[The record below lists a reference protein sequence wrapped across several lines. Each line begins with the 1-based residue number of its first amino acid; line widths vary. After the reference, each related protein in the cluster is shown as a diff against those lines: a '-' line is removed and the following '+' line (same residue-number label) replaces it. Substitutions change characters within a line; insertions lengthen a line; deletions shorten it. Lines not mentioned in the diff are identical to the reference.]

1 MGNWSMGNWQLG
13 LGLGLTMMLTACG
26 LPNPDSAPTS
36 DTVSAPT
43 ETAAPEAPPAAE
55 TQNAPENA
63 AEAPSAVG
71 NTTSAEDAAPWDR
84 VVVPGERVGPITA
97 STTHEYLVECLGEA
111 ALQYEEIKIGEGVTT
126 VGPVVDLGPEAG
138 LTVVWV
144 DDSRQQVAEVREF
157 GAAWTT
163 PEGLGPGSSLA
174 DMQAVLGTFEFYG
187 FNWDYGG
194 TVLFDG
200 TPLAEYQ
207 GLLFLRLQPLNREAP
222 ELNSFI
228 GDGAFSSED
237 PALAPLEL
245 VVDTMVVRLE
255 N

>member
-1 MGNWSMGNWQLG
+1 
-13 LGLGLTMMLTACG
+13 
-26 LPNPDSAPTS
+26 
-36 DTVSAPT
+36 
-43 ETAAPEAPPAAE
+43 
-55 TQNAPENA
+55 
-63 AEAPSAVG
+63 
-71 NTTSAEDAAPWDR
+71 
-84 VVVPGERVGPITA
+84 
-97 STTHEYLVECLGEA
+97 
-111 ALQYEEIKIGEGVTT
+111 
-126 VGPVVDLGPEAG
+126 
-138 LTVVWV
+138 VVWV
-144 DDSRQQVAEVREF
+144 DDSRQQVTEVREF
-157 GAAWTT
+157 GSAWTT

-174 DMQAVLGTFEFYG
+174 DMQAVLGSFEFYG